1 MHDDK
6 AEKDAALQRVVTR
19 KRREFAKLRAAGLTQ
34 ADAYE
39 GAFNVRGGSR
49 NAHQVNGS
57 RIAKLPEVQE
67 LIRQYEE
74 EILPLGDLRAE
85 QESILSHLKALAFTA
100 VDEKTRVSASIHLYQ
115 LLEIHRQTE
124 ERIRIKRQA
133 TSAIPVDAVVSELL
147 QLAQS
152 QPEIELE
159 TIETIDSDVRDNGE
173 EESGESR

>member
-6 AEKDAALQRVVTR
+6 AEKDAALQRVLTR
-19 KRREFAKLRAAGLTQ
+19 KRRKFAKLRAAGLTQ

-57 RIAKLPEVQE
+57 RIAKLPEVRE

-85 QESILSHLKALAFTA
+85 QENILSHLKALAFNA

-124 ERIRIKRQA
+124 ERICIKRQA
-133 TSAIPVDAVVSELL
+133 TSTIPVDAVVSELL

-159 TIETIDSDVRDNGE
+159 AIDSGSDFE
-173 EESGESR
+173 EESGESQESE

>member
-6 AEKDAALQRVVTR
+6 AEKDAAPQRVVTR
-19 KRREFAKLRAAGLTQ
+19 KRRKFAKLRAAGLTQ
-34 ADAYE
+34 AAAYE

-85 QESILSHLKALAFTA
+85 QENILSHLKALAFSA
-100 VDEKTRVSASIHLYQ
+100 VDEKTRVSASVHLYQ
-115 LLEIHRQTE
+115 LLEAHRQTE
-124 ERIRIKRQA
+124 ERICIKRQA
-133 TSAIPVDAVVSELL
+133 TSTIPVDAVVSELL
-147 QLAQS
+147 QLAES
-152 QPEIELE
+152 QPVIELE
-159 TIETIDSDVRDNGE
+159 TIESESEIGPTVESD
-173 EESGESR
+173 